1 MISSFLESAAAGE
14 SVFITDVRAAL
25 RSLASRETVNFLL
38 ALPDGANVKHFSL
51 SLPVDRPETDA
62 ELEFVKNYVEA
73 EVYNHLTTLGGI
85 RLDVYLNPDASWI
98 HTIADGLIET
108 FGINVS
114 RANRTGY
121 ARITNVA
128 DRMQNALYPPS
139 SDEQQKRFE
148 IAIHS
153 AEEFPGTPAPY
164 RFQAPSTG
172 VFADVAAGLDD
183 KIICGLDV
191 GGTDIKAAIALRGA
205 LAGLKEYDWN
215 PAAYGTAEE
224 LIGPVFAITSL
235 LRAKISLDVLPVG
248 QERDALVKLVDQAM
262 RKDAELA
269 DIENAVRQVEKA
281 AGASLMELDAIGLCF
296 PDVVVKNKVVG
307 GEVPKTK
314 GMRDNTALDFE
325 DQFAQI
331 TDLDDRLMEL
341 CRKDGAVMIT
351 NDGPMASFTAAVEL
365 AASPEADQI
374 ADGVFAHTL
383 GTDLGT
389 GLVLGDGT
397 IPEIPLEAYNM
408 VVDLG
413 SFPAREMPAADA
425 RSMNNTNT
433 GIAGTLQRFTSQ
445 TGAFR
450 LAMKYFPIDR
460 PDLVDE
466 IRKAGLIRAQ
476 GDGDRVLEVVPES
489 PQDMRK
495 ALLAH
500 LMELTTREHD
510 AATERVF
517 REIGMF
523 LAVVWQETEYI
534 LQTGINSRFLFGRL
548 VKVSR
553 CFELMCEGAAEREQ
567 QVELIVADGEMAFTP
582 LMKALDAE
590 PDYTVAQFG
599 QAIGAVYFGNLG
611 LLQTGV
617 YA

>member
-1 MISSFLESAAAGE
+1 MISSFLAGALAGAHAGE

-25 RSLASRETVNFLL
+25 DSLPRQEPIHFLL
-38 ALPDGANVKHFSL
+38 ALPDGVNIKYFKV
-51 SLPVDRPETDA
+51 SLPADEPAT
-62 ELEFVKNYVEA
+62 ELELKFITNFVEA

-85 RLDVYLNPDASWI
+85 SLEVYVNLEASWAQE
-98 HTIADGLIET
+98 IAEGLIET
-108 FGINVS
+108 FGINTS
-114 RANRTGY
+114 RAERVGY

-139 SDEQQKRFE
+139 SDGKLKKFE
-148 IAIHS
+148 INIHS
-153 AEEFPGTPAPY
+153 SDEFPGAPAPY
-164 RFQAPSTG
+164 QFQAPRTN
-172 VFADVAAGLDD
+172 VFADVASGLEDR
-183 KIICGLDV
+183 IICGLDV
-191 GGTDIKAAIALRGA
+191 GGTDIKAAISVRGR

-215 PAAYGTAEE
+215 PATFGRAEE
-224 LIGPVFAITSL
+224 LIDPVVAIASL
-235 LRAKISLDVLPVG
+235 LRARVSLDELPPNS
-248 QERDALVKLVDQAM
+248 ERNALAKVVEQAM
-262 RKDAELA
+262 RKDAELT
-269 DIENAVRQVEKA
+269 DIQNAVIQAEEVL
-281 AGASLMELDAIGLCF
+281 GDSLIPLDAIGLCF

-314 GMRDNTALDFE
+314 GMRDNTAIDFE
-325 DQFAQI
+325 DQFSKI
-331 TDLDDRLMEL
+331 TDIDERLMEV

-365 AASPEADQI
+365 AASPDAHQI

-413 SFPAREMPAADA
+413 SFPARKMPAADA

-450 LAMKYFPIDR
+450 LAMKYFPTDR
-460 PDLVDE
+460 PDLIEE
-466 IRKAGLIRAQ
+466 IRTAGYIRSLSEDDQ
-476 GDGDRVLEVVPES
+476 VLEVVPES

-534 LQTGINSRFLFGRL
+534 LQTGISSRFLFGRL

-553 CFELMCEGAAEREQ
+553 CFDLMCEGAAERES
-567 QVELIVADGEMAFTP
+567 QVELIAADGEMAFTP

-590 PDYTVAQFG
+590 ADYTVAQFG

-611 LLQTGV
+611 LL
-617 YA
+617 